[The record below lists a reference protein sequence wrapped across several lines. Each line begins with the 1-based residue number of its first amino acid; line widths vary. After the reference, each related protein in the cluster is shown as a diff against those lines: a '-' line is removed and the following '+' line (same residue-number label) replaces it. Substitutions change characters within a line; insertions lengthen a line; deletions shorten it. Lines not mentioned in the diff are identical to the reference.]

1 MEKPADE
8 RRDAATVVNEVMEDW
23 LFTTP
28 EIMAKPKAVGRK
40 PKPRGGTQLDPSN
53 LRKMFYKLLTAAK
66 LRRVRFHDLRH
77 RFASLLIQQGEGLP
91 YIKEQMGHSSIKVT
105 VDIYGHL
112 VPGGNRQAVDKLDE
126 RVAVTEDKDAAT
138 A

>member
-53 LRKMFYKLLTAAK
+53 LRKMFYTLLTAAK
-66 LRRVRFHDLRH
+66 LRRVRFLTYGTRSQACSFN
-77 RFASLLIQQGEGLP
+77 RAKASHTSKSRWGIP
-91 YIKEQMGHSSIKVT
+91 PS
-105 VDIYGHL
+105 
-112 VPGGNRQAVDKLDE
+112 R
-126 RVAVTEDKDAAT
+126 
-138 A
+138 